1 MTYED
6 TTNSSARHQATGLP
20 PVTRHITGHN
30 AEGKAVLH
38 STGEVPSNFFG
49 KSSAGEQQHPM
60 AFHVAYTTSEFPANL
75 NSDADLAA
83 HSNVTKSGNLGL
95 VNPNGTVFR
104 IVDFPPNSPGAV
116 HRTQS
121 LDYGIVLDGQVEM
134 ILEEGEPVRMER
146 GHVAIQRATMHGWSN
161 PSKTEWARMAFI
173 LQDCKPLTVGETHL
187 MEDLGPMKSVIKP
200 SGNDQETS

>member
-1 MTYED
+1 MSHAED
-6 TTNSSARHQATGLP
+6 IADSFARHQGTALP

-38 STGEVPSNFFG
+38 STSEVPTNFFG
-49 KSSAGEQQHPM
+49 RIAPSEKKPM
-60 AFHVAYTTSEFPANL
+60 AFNVAYTTSEFPPNL
-75 NSDADLAA
+75 NNDADLAA
-83 HSNVTKSGNLGL
+83 HDNVIKSGNLGL

-104 IVDFPPNSPGAV
+104 IVDFPPDSPGAV

-121 LDYGIVLDGQVEM
+121 LDYGIVLEGQVDM

-173 LQDCKPLTVGETHL
+173 LQDCKPLTVGGTRLRE
-187 MEDLGPMKSVIKP
+187 ELGPLEGIIKS
-200 SGNDQETS
+200 SGNDLETS